1 MELTW
6 AIQTIDVLVDMRGS
20 ARKKEAWQA
29 IKAALQ
35 NQGAVANEPPT
46 AAAAH
51 VNTVLIMSSYI
62 ISVNIAVSGL
72 RINSEARRASAAN
85 VVTESFNALE

>member
-35 NQGAVANEPPT
+35 SRRAVANGPTT
-46 AAAAH
+46 AAATPCQH
-51 VNTVLIMSSYI
+51 GSDNVKLHYQCKYCG
-62 ISVNIAVSGL
+62 SGL

>member
-1 MELTW
+1 MELKW

-46 AAAAH
+46 AAAAPLCVKCKKPI
-51 VNTVLIMSSYI
+51 VNGYCCGCALDF
-62 ISVNIAVSGL
+62 L
-72 RINSEARRASAAN
+72 PDEA
-85 VVTESFNALE
+85 